1 MILDEDNN
9 LSCVKFISQ
18 KRLIA
23 TDDVIMLSFQSLFT
37 LIIRFSQ
44 KEGAILP
51 VKR

>member
-23 TDDVIMLSFQSLFT
+23 IDDVIML
-37 LIIRFSQ
+37 
-44 KEGAILP
+44 
-51 VKR
+51 